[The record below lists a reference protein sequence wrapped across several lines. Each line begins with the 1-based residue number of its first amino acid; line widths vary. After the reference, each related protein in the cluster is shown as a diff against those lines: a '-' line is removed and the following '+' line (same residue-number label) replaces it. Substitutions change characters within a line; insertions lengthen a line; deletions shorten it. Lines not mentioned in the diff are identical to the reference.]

1 MPVILYA
8 EFTAKPGSESEVET
22 LISGLAE
29 DVRREPGNTE
39 FTVYRER
46 DNPRKF
52 FVFEEYLD
60 EASFDAHINAEYGA
74 VFNRKLGSL
83 IEEGESQLTW
93 LTRFNPS

>member
-46 DNPRKF
+46 DNPRRF
-52 FVFEEYLD
+52 FVFEDYLD

-93 LTRFNPS
+93 LTRFDPS

>member
-8 EFTAKPGSESEVET
+8 EFTAKPGSEAEVET
-22 LISGLAE
+22 LISSLAE
-29 DVRREPGNTE
+29 EVRREPGNTE

-52 FVFEEYLD
+52 FVFEQYLD
-60 EASFDAHINAEYGA
+60 EASFEAHIGADYGV
-74 VFNRKLGSL
+74 VFNRQLSNL

-93 LTRFNPS
+93 LTGFDLP

>member
-60 EASFDAHINAEYGA
+60 EASFDAHNNAEYGA